1 MERFISDLM
10 NGNLSPRV
18 APIVLALLGG
28 IIVAVIY
35 NGVILIGLGA
45 AGQYIWTA
53 IVLLAAVA
61 LTPWPDAAATLP
73 NGPAALARD
82 VAGITVVAYWFAV
95 LSVLRGR

>member
-1 MERFISDLM
+1 LFGGRARIF
-10 NGNLSPRV
+10 GAV
-18 APIVLALLGG
+18 LGG

-53 IVLLAAVA
+53 IVLLAVA
-61 LTPWPDAAATLP
+61 ALDAWPDAAATLP

-82 VAGITVVAYWFAV
+82 AAGIPVVAYWFAV

>member
-28 IIVAVIY
+28 IIVAIIY

-61 LTPWPDAAATLP
+61 LD
-73 NGPAALARD
+73 ALAR
-82 VAGITVVAYWFAV
+82 
-95 LSVLRGR
+95 RGSNPA